1 MTTARPLGVS
11 SSPELLVLIAERF
24 RSLGEPTRLRL
35 LDALRVGEKTVTEL
49 VAETGLGQANVS
61 KHLASLYAAGV
72 VARRRSGVFVYYT
85 IADDRVFS
93 LCDLVCSQL
102 DAASLSRRRVIAS
115 DAA

>member
-1 MTTARPLGVS
+1 MSAGPAVGAAP
-11 SSPELLVLIAERF
+11 SPELLVLIAERF

-35 LDALRVGEKTVTEL
+35 LDALRPGEKTVTEL
-49 VAETGLGQANVS
+49 VEATGLGQANVS

-72 VARRRSGVFVYYT
+72 VARRRSGLFVYYT
-85 IADDRVFS
+85 IADDRVFC

-102 DAASLSRRRVIAS
+102 DAASRTRRRVIAS